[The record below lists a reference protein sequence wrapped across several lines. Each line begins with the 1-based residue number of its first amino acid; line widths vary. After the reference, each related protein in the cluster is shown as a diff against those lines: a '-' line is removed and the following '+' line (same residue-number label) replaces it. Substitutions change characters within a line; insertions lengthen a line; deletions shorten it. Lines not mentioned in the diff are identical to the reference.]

1 MDGRG
6 THTKLWWVGLVWWES
21 KRKWALL
28 IGAGTRTGPLSEKI
42 VKYYLINR
50 ALICGCGFASL
61 ISLINVICFI

>member
-1 MDGRG
+1 M
-6 THTKLWWVGLVWWES
+6 VGKYLT

-50 ALICGCGFASL
+50 ALICGCGFTGVISYLGYLPYLASR
-61 ISLINVICFI
+61 S